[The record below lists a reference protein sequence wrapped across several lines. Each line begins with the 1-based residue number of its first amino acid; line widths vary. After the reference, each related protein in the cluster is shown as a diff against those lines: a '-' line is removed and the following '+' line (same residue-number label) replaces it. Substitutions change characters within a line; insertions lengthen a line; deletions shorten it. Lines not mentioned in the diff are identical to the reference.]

1 MAIRFSEEMN
11 FQTKYSKFYLFQ
23 VEKKKFNTNIL
34 LFIFLFKLQEKV
46 FLFFLIS
53 RFISLANGQ

>member
-11 FQTKYSKFYLFQ
+11 FQTKYSKFHLFQ
-23 VEKKKFNTNIL
+23 VEKKKFSTNIL